1 VWNSTGRSNPHIGD
15 VLLVYEHKIGVVDL
29 GIYHGKH
36 KWELIGENR
45 GLTDFV
51 SHWQILPDPPDDDDD
66 EDDDSVPWITNIER
80 QMLEKL

>member
-1 VWNSTGRSNPHIGD
+1 
-15 VLLVYEHKIGVVDL
+15 
-29 GIYHGKH
+29 
-36 KWELIGENR
+36 R